1 MKMPL
6 PQHQKRDACDQV
18 KNLIFFTTGE
28 ILLLISANL
37 AKLAA
42 LASAWGMGLIAWVER
57 SLGCMSDGERR
68 VCVRNISDDLFV
80 DFSFMEG

>member
-1 MKMPL
+1 MPL
-6 PQHQKRDACDQV
+6 PRQV
-18 KNLIFFTTGE
+18 KNLMFFTIGE

-37 AKLAA
+37 AKLAT

-57 SLGCMSDGERR
+57 SLVCMSDGERR

>member
-6 PQHQKRDACDQV
+6 PQHQKRDASDQV
-18 KNLIFFTTGE
+18 KDLIFLTTGE

-42 LASAWGMGLIAWVER
+42 LASA
-57 SLGCMSDGERR
+57 
-68 VCVRNISDDLFV
+68 
-80 DFSFMEG
+80 